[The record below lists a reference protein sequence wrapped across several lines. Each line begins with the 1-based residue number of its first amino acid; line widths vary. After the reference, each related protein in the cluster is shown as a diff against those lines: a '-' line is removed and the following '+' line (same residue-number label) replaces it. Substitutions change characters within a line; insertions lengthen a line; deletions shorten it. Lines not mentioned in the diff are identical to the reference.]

1 MAELPAAEIA
11 RLSGIKA
18 VNACSLAQC
27 GLEGTALYP
36 VYPLMNS
43 YCYCNTM
50 YHIDPAT
57 KVMKVRAK
65 TAIKAGEEITTRYV
79 VPSMEQPARLQH
91 IWRAWGFICSCVR
104 CQSPSELGQC
114 TVLHPDTLHVL
125 LDIFFKKVYIFIQH
139 IGNELR
145 YSFITLTF
153 FANILGNRAP
163 YQDWVHMNMLI
174 MRYM

>member
-50 YHIDPAT
+50 YTI
-57 KVMKVRAK
+57 
-65 TAIKAGEEITTRYV
+65 
-79 VPSMEQPARLQH
+79 
-91 IWRAWGFICSCVR
+91 
-104 CQSPSELGQC
+104 
-114 TVLHPDTLHVL
+114 HPDTKVTGTPGYLDVSAQYLSTILHS
-125 LDIFFKKVYIFIQH
+125 VYTVSMIYLFIQH
-139 IGNELR
+139 IICSSAQYLH
-145 YSFITLTF
+145 ST
-153 FANILGNRAP
+153 P
-163 YQDWVHMNMLI
+163 YLHCMYEVSTQ
-174 MRYM
+174 

>member
-50 YHIDPAT
+50 YTI
-57 KVMKVRAK
+57 
-65 TAIKAGEEITTRYV
+65 
-79 VPSMEQPARLQH
+79 
-91 IWRAWGFICSCVR
+91 
-104 CQSPSELGQC
+104 
-114 TVLHPDTLHVL
+114 HPDTKVTGTAGY
-125 LDIFFKKVYIFIQH
+125 LDISTQYLHSICTVDSIYNSTEKFMLIIYNLSIH
-139 IGNELR
+139 
-145 YSFITLTF
+145 
-153 FANILGNRAP
+153 NILSICAVSTSIYILHYIHSFYTAHHLQFCTVSTP
-163 YQDWVHMNMLI
+163 YLQSIYKVST
-174 MRYM
+174 

>member
-50 YHIDPAT
+50 YTI
-57 KVMKVRAK
+57 
-65 TAIKAGEEITTRYV
+65 
-79 VPSMEQPARLQH
+79 
-91 IWRAWGFICSCVR
+91 
-104 CQSPSELGQC
+104 
-114 TVLHPDTLHVL
+114 HPDTKVTGTPGY
-125 LDIFFKKVYIFIQH
+125 LDISTQYLHSIYTVSPNLQNRMYTVSIIYLYTIYSVSASIYI
-139 IGNELR
+139 
-145 YSFITLTF
+145 
-153 FANILGNRAP
+153 
-163 YQDWVHMNMLI
+163 
-174 MRYM
+174 

>member
-50 YHIDPAT
+50 YTIHPDT
-57 KVMKVRAK
+57 KLMEVRAK
-65 TAIKAGEEITTRYV
+65 VNIRRGEEITTRYV
-79 VPSMEQPARLQH
+79 LPSMEQPTRLEH
-91 IWRAWGFICSCVR
+91 IYKSWGFICSCAR
-104 CQSPSELGQC
+104 C
-114 TVLHPDTLHVL
+114 V
-125 LDIFFKKVYIFIQH
+125 
-139 IGNELR
+139 
-145 YSFITLTF
+145 
-153 FANILGNRAP
+153 
-163 YQDWVHMNMLI
+163 
-174 MRYM
+174 